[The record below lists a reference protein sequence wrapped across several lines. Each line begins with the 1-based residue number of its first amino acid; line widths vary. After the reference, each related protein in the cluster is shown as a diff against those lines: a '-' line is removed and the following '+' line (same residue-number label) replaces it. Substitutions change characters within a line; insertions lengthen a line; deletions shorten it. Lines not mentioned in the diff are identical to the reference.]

1 MLGDTVE
8 EIARNKGGIFKEGVP
23 ALAVVQE
30 KSAKRGEGVLRDRAE
45 ELEVSRFGVT
55 VSIGEELMN
64 SRMVSWWKGVVFRPC
79 AGLPG
84 LEIRQTRYETLK

>member
-45 ELEVSRFGVT
+45 ELEVS
-55 VSIGEELMN
+55 
-64 SRMVSWWKGVVFRPC
+64 
-79 AGLPG
+79 
-84 LEIRQTRYETLK
+84 